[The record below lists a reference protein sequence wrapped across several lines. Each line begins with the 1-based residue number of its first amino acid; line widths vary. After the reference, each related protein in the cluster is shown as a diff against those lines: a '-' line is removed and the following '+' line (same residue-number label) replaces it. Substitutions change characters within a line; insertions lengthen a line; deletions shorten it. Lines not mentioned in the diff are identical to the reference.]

1 MRKLVKLVKR
11 TNKQIIFL
19 VRINACETNK
29 QIIFLVRINA
39 CETNKELGMLLA

>member
-19 VRINACETNK
+19 VRINAY
-29 QIIFLVRINA
+29 
-39 CETNKELGMLLA
+39 ETNKELGLLLA

>member
-19 VRINACETNK
+19 VRIY
-29 QIIFLVRINA
+29 A
-39 CETNKELGMLLA
+39 CETNKELGLLLA